1 MKIKSVSDLNGN
13 EILAEPILTEEKMV
27 LIPKGTILKEDYLPL
42 ISSLGIETL
51 VVEDPYENFEE
62 PNTLID
68 RKRLKLIVGH
78 VQNLMENHIYHAEKS
93 LREFEMIANEIIKEI
108 SEMPEDAVIDMNERT
123 ANLYEHTV
131 MVTLLSISVAR
142 KLRLDKKKQY
152 NIAVGCLL
160 HDLGLRYITTKY
172 VDRNW
177 EGEDPAEI
185 FEFKKHTF
193 LGYSALDEENW
204 VPDIAKKM
212 ILFHHETLDGTGFPM
227 HHKSREIECKIIQAC
242 DAFDCY
248 ISGMECKR
256 MSVQNALEKIRSEA
270 GTKFDSKVI
279 DILVSKIARYP
290 VGTTVEID
298 NKTRGVVVSQTE
310 DPESPVIMVL
320 NPDDG
325 KQKSNL
331 MLEKNISILQI
342 I

>member
-1 MKIKSVSDLNGN
+1 M
-13 EILAEPILTEEKMV
+13 AEPILTEEKME
-27 LIPKGTILKEDYLPL
+27 LIPKGTALKEDYIPL
-42 ISSLGIETL
+42 IESLGIESL
-51 VVEDPYENFEE
+51 MVEDPYENYEE
-62 PNTLID
+62 PTTLIN
-68 RKRLKLIVGH
+68 RNRLESIVEH
-78 VQNLMENHIYHAEKS
+78 VQKLMENHIYHTEKS

-108 SEMPEDAVIDMNERT
+108 SEMPEDAIIDMNERT

-142 KLRLDKKKQY
+142 KLHLDKKKQY

-160 HDLGLRYITTKY
+160 HDIGIRYITTKY
-172 VDRNW
+172 VDRDWSKEN
-177 EGEDPAEI
+177 PVEI

-193 LGYSALDEENW
+193 LGYSALDEESW
-204 VPDIAKKM
+204 VPQIAKKM
-212 ILFHHETLDGTGFPM
+212 ILSHHEKMDGSGFPM
-227 HHKSREIECKIIQAC
+227 KQKTREIECKIIQAC
-242 DAFDCY
+242 DSFDCY

-256 MSVQNALEKIRSEA
+256 MSVQDALERIQKEA
-270 GTKFDSKVI
+270 GTKFDPKII

-290 VGTTVEID
+290 VGTTVRMD
-298 NKTRGVVVSQTE
+298 NQTEGVVISQTV

-320 NPDDG
+320 TPNME